1 VFTYAVFDRHGKE
14 LRRGPITKR
23 SNNTAWRKARVR
35 AGLPTLR
42 WHDLRH
48 TWATWHA
55 AAGTPQA
62 VLQALG
68 GWETAAMPAR
78 YTHMAATHLRPHANA
93 IRLPPAQDTKKAQSE
108 KEALP
113 DEPQDLDFSGVAD
126 GIRTHNNR
134 NHNPGLYR

>member
-1 VFTYAVFDRHGKE
+1 
-14 LRRGPITKR
+14 
-23 SNNTAWRKARVR
+23 VR

-108 KEALP
+108 KEGLP